1 MSSHPSTPDLVNL
14 LVDKYH
20 RHLRQSV
27 TELIELAPHWDSFQ
41 SEYSESPIC
50 WRKLLTTWW
59 GEVKQHLEKEEIS
72 IFPAF
77 VSGRASHLAPQLRTL
92 ELEHRDHR
100 QLMVVLG
107 GSVDSGIEQ
116 LENLPASAATDSAS
130 IPQVQRFAELAREMV
145 DMLNEHI
152 NLEDRVLFPLALG
165 LDFSD
170 HAEVNPN
177 PNSPE

>member
-27 TELIELAPHWDSFQ
+27 RELIELAPQWDSFQ
-41 SEYSESPIC
+41 KQFSGTPMC
-50 WRKLLTTWW
+50 WCKLLTTWW

-92 ELEHRDHR
+92 ELEHNDHR
-100 QLMVVLG
+100 QLMVTLAI
-107 GSVDSGIEQ
+107 SVDEGIKL
-116 LENLPASAATDSAS
+116 LETLPVSAGTECSS
-130 IPQVQRFAELAREMV
+130 LPQVQRFAELAGEMV
-145 DMLNEHI
+145 EMLNEHI

-170 HAEVNPN
+170 HQEINPN